1 MVGKPF
7 LLEPWEKFIYSWI
20 YGWVKKMKRGQ
31 VVRVT
36 REAYVQI
43 PKKNGKTLIA
53 VGRWDML
60 CMAKVPYLSI
70 AMHASDFAQ
79 AQYAAKP
86 FAATILNNP
95 VLLDGTKIFKGPKGT
110 VSSITYDYLHGDM
123 AYTNKFIVQ
132 TKTLIT

>member
-1 MVGKPF
+1 
-7 LLEPWEKFIYSWI
+7 
-20 YGWVKKMKRGQ
+20 
-31 VVRVT
+31 
-36 REAYVQI
+36 
-43 PKKNGKTLIA
+43 
-53 VGRWDML
+53 
-60 CMAKVPYLSI
+60 MAKVPYLSI
-70 AMHASDFAQ
+70 AMHVFDFAQ
-79 AQYAAKP
+79 VAAA